1 MLKPSPWM
9 VTVKH
14 VVRLVCALQALAL
27 PAWADTF
34 ALDAKQ
40 IRTLVPGAAPI
51 ADGRIVVEDGKI
63 TCLGSQ
69 RAGASKLCTLPE
81 KIRRYDYSK
90 DGIVTPGF
98 IETLGHIGQVEVD
111 AEDGSH
117 DGIAAK
123 DSNLAHVRAV
133 DGIAMASRA
142 MDAARLGGVTTV
154 VARPLGGALIS
165 GQSAAFRTSGLTV
178 DAALVQAPVAIHV
191 NLGEEARQD
200 MPLVGARSGQIAVLR
215 TLLQN
220 AQRLADAD
228 RKKPK
233 EAAEKETIQRLRD
246 DPGIAVLAD
255 LVWRKKLPLVV
266 HAHRSDEIAA
276 AMRLQKELGFKL
288 VIAGGAEAHLLAAEL
303 AAQKIPVL
311 LGPVRVAPFG
321 WNTRQARPEAAAIL
335 HAAGVQLALAT
346 AETHNARNL
355 RFEAGFAVA
364 HGLPAD
370 VALAAITRE
379 PAAILGLPA
388 SGTHGV
394 GTLREGQLADF
405 AVFDGEPLTYDGHT
419 RFVAASG
426 QAIDAPQQ
434 R

>member
-1 MLKPSPWM
+1 MLAATALDVP
-9 VTVKH
+9 VKH
-14 VVRLVCALQALAL
+14 APALLLLLHTVAA
-27 PAWADTF
+27 PAWADSF
-34 ALDAKQ
+34 AVDAKQ
-40 IRTLVPGAAPI
+40 IRTLAPGAAAI
-51 ADGRIVVEDGKI
+51 DNGRIVVQDGKI
-63 TCLGSQ
+63 TCIGGQL
-69 RAGASKLCTLPE
+69 AGAAKSCPLPDG
-81 KIRRYDYSK
+81 IRRYDYSAS
-90 DGIVTPGF
+90 GIVTPGMF
-98 IETLGHIGQVEVD
+98 ETLGRVGQVEVD

-123 DSNLAHVRAV
+123 DSNLAQVRAV

-142 MDAARLGGVTTV
+142 MDASRLGGVTLV
-154 VARPLGGALIS
+154 LARPLGGALVL
-165 GQSAAFRTSGLTV
+165 GQSAAFRTVGLTV
-178 DAALVQAPVAIHV
+178 DAALVQAPVAVHV
-191 NLGEEARQD
+191 TLGEDARQD
-200 MPLVGARSGQIAVLR
+200 MPLMGARSGQLAVLR

-233 EAAEKETIQRLRD
+233 DPAEKDAIQRLRED
-246 DPGIAVLAD
+246 AGIAALAD
-255 LVWRKKLPLVV
+255 LVWRKKLPVVV

-276 AMRLQKELGFKL
+276 ALRLQKELGFRL
-288 VIAGGAEAHLLAAEL
+288 VIAGGAEAHLLAKEL
-303 AAQKIPVL
+303 AAQEVPVL

-321 WNTRQARPEAAAIL
+321 WNTRQARPEAAALL
-335 HAAGVQLALAT
+335 HAAGVRLGLAT

-388 SGTHGV
+388 GT
-394 GTLREGQLADF
+394 GTLLEGHVADF
-405 AVFDGEPLTYDGHT
+405 AVFDGDPLSFDGHT
-419 RFVAASG
+419 RFVASAG
-426 QAIDAPQQ
+426 TAIDAPQQ

>member
-1 MLKPSPWM
+1 MKF
-9 VTVKH
+9 
-14 VVRLVCALQALAL
+14 LVPFLVL
-27 PAWADTF
+27 PFVAVPCLADTF
-34 ALDAKQ
+34 AIDAREV
-40 IRTLVPGAAPI
+40 RTLVPGAATI
-51 ADGRIVVEDGKI
+51 ENGRIVVQNGRI
-63 TCLGSQ
+63 TCLGGQ
-69 RAGASKLCTLPE
+69 NAGAIPSCPLPDG
-81 KIRRYDYSK
+81 IRRYDFSK
-90 DGIVTPGF
+90 NGIVTPGF
-98 IETLGHIGQVEVD
+98 IETLGRIGQVEVD

-123 DSNLAHVRAV
+123 DSNLAQVRAV

-142 MDAARLGGVTTV
+142 MDAARLAGVTTV
-154 VARPLGGALIS
+154 LARPLGGALVT
-165 GQSAAFRTSGLTV
+165 GQSAAFHTSGLTV
-178 DAALVQAPVAIHV
+178 DVALVQAPVAIHV
-191 NLGEEARQD
+191 NLGEDARQD
-200 MPLVGARSGQIAVLR
+200 MPLVGARSGQMAVLR
-215 TLLQN
+215 SLLQN
-220 AQRLADAD
+220 AKRLMEAD

-233 EAAEKETIQRLRD
+233 EAAEKDAIQHLRE
-246 DPGIAVLAD
+246 DPGVAALAD
-255 LVWRKKLPLVV
+255 LVWRKKLPIVV

-276 AMRLQKELGFKL
+276 ALQLQKELGFRL

-379 PAAILGLPA
+379 PAAILGLPTA
-388 SGTHGV
+388 GPLAV
-394 GTLREGQLADF
+394 GTLVEGQLADF
-405 AVFDGEPLTYDGHT
+405 AVFDGDPLSYEGHT

-426 QAIDAPQQ
+426 QALDSPQQ